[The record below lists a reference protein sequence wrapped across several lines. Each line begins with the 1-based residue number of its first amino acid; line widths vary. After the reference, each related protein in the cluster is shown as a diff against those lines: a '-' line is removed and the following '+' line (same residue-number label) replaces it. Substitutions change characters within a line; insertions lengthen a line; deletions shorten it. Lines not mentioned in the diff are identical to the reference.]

1 MHVFISTFMAIDK
14 VCLSKVIFLK
24 FRTLVACQK
33 DLDRYTISGAVMLFP
48 HIISYHSG

>member
-14 VCLSKVIFLK
+14 VCLSKVNVLK

-33 DLDRYTISGAVMLFP
+33 DIDKQRMPISDCF
-48 HIISYHSG
+48 